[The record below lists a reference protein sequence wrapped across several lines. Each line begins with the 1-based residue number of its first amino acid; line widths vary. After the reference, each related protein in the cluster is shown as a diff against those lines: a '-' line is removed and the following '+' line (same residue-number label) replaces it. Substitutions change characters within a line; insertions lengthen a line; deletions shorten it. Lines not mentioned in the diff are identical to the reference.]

1 LGITLSTVADPPS
14 ANLPERRVEKPWG
27 YEIWYAVTD
36 RYAGK
41 ILHIAAGQ
49 ELSLQYH
56 ERKDETIYL
65 LSGALEL
72 ELDDDA
78 GELQTLRLSPGQCQ
92 RIRVGRRH
100 RMRAFEDTD
109 VCEVS
114 TPELDDVVR
123 LADRYGRVVPSG
135 G

>member
-1 LGITLSTVADPPS
+1 MRAATVAEPAS
-14 ANLPERRVEKPWG
+14 AHRPEQRVAKPWG
-27 YEIWYAVTD
+27 YEIWCAVTD

-41 ILHIAAGQ
+41 ILHIAAGH

-56 ERKDETIYL
+56 ERKDETIYV
-65 LSGALEL
+65 LSGAMEL

-78 GELQTLRLSPGQCQ
+78 GELHTHRLLPGQGQ
-92 RIRVGRRH
+92 RIQVGRRH
-100 RMRAFEDTD
+100 RMRALDETE

-114 TPELDDVVR
+114 TPDLDDVVR
-123 LADRYGRVVPSG
+123 LEDRYGRVETAG